1 MGGEIP
7 HLVALIQLQGL
18 EVPELPEIP
27 ELHAVVVGGR
37 GQVVPWGGFLY
48 SGGWQQILLILC
60 NSSIRG
66 VAGVRTNI
74 RPGLTYG
81 QGGA

>member
-48 SGGWQQILLILC
+48 SGG
-60 NSSIRG
+60 
-66 VAGVRTNI
+66 
-74 RPGLTYG
+74 
-81 QGGA
+81 